1 MRFSE
6 VIGQEEVKARLR
18 QMVADNR
25 VPHAMLFCGP
35 YGCGKMATALAFA
48 SYLLCK
54 THDSDDDCCNECRQ
68 CAMVRRWEHP
78 DLHFTY
84 PTIKQ
89 KGMPADYKPIS
100 DDFNREWKRL
110 LSGGPYFTLQQWMEL
125 LPVENQQSIITVAE
139 SDELSRKLSIKSS
152 QGGYKVS
159 LIWLPEKMNA
169 QAANKLL
176 KLLEEPPSQTVFI
189 MVSEHPEQL
198 LDTIISRTQRIDFRR
213 ISEDDIY
220 QALVNQRG
228 IDEDAARRIARISA
242 GDWMKALEE
251 LDAGNENRLFLDMFI
266 MLMRLAYMRNVKEL
280 KKWSENVAAFGR
292 EKQIRM
298 LTYFMRLIRENFMY
312 NFHQKELNYMTA
324 DEENFARNFARFIH
338 EGNVIELTD
347 KLQLAI
353 RDIGQNAAARIVF
366 FDLALFTIMK
376 LK

>member
-1 MRFSE
+1 
-6 VIGQEEVKARLR
+6 
-18 QMVADNR
+18 
-25 VPHAMLFCGP
+25 
-35 YGCGKMATALAFA
+35 
-48 SYLLCK
+48 
-54 THDSDDDCCNECRQ
+54 
-68 CAMVRRWEHP
+68 
-78 DLHFTY
+78 
-84 PTIKQ
+84 
-89 KGMPADYKPIS
+89 
-100 DDFNREWKRL
+100 
-110 LSGGPYFTLQQWMEL
+110 
-125 LPVENQQSIITVAE
+125 
-139 SDELSRKLSIKSS
+139 
-152 QGGYKVS
+152 
-159 LIWLPEKMNA
+159 MNA

-213 ISEDDIY
+213 ISEEDIY
-220 QALVNQRG
+220 QALINQRG
-228 IDEDAARRIARISA
+228 IDEDAARRIARIAA

-280 KKWSENVAAFGR
+280 KKWSENVATFGR

-298 LTYFMRLIRENFMY
+298 LTYFMRLVRENFMY
-312 NFHQKELNYMTA
+312 NFQQKELNYMTA

-353 RDIGQNAAARIVF
+353 RDIGQNASAKIVF